1 MTIDQLRA
9 DAFTGCA
16 DTLRKLEDLINRQH
30 QKIRHIQKT
39 IDHIKLRPSLGRRLE
54 LQVAHAEQVLSDKK
68 AVVHHVEPQ
77 SKKANRA
84 NSRLSTGPKT
94 SIGKERSSLNSLKYG
109 VSSGRFLPYS
119 RNERLYKLLISRGF
133 EENHALQ
140 SKRAFSSLQN
150 AMATMAEA
158 YLEVLEKDLNKIQS
172 MHTDL
177 LDVSAGS
184 LLVTRKTKRYVRLS
198 KVLSE

>member
-1 MTIDQLRA
+1 M
-9 DAFTGCA
+9 
-16 DTLRKLEDLINRQH
+16 
-30 QKIRHIQKT
+30 
-39 IDHIKLRPSLGRRLE
+39 
-54 LQVAHAEQVLSDKK
+54 
-68 AVVHHVEPQ
+68 HHVEPQ

-94 SIGKERSSLNSLKYG
+94 SIGKERSFLNSLKYG
-109 VSSGRFLPYS
+109 ISSGRFLPYS

-172 MHTDL
+172 IMHTDL